1 MIDIGCNYIIDENN
15 QNTYDKA
22 YEYLAK
28 NRYIQ
33 VIKFP
38 GKFCNKQELVYALNQ
53 WHANG
58 STFFAHVFRP
68 DTGLDF
74 TDMCFFQV
82 KHTQA

>member
-38 GKFCNKQELVYALNQ
+38 GKFCNKQELVYALN
-53 WHANG
+53 
-58 STFFAHVFRP
+58 FA
-68 DTGLDF
+68 
-74 TDMCFFQV
+74 
-82 KHTQA
+82 KK